1 MDRRTRLE
9 PYFYFAYT
17 CQLTHDTHVPYVA
30 LTSQGRWPPHRFLS
44 RTLDPSAFAPFG
56 AACGELRTLRRAPVR
71 DRVRSRLP
79 GRGGDYET
87 ATNTRYRFNIAYRSG
102 KPVTRV
108 RGARWTRRVRSR
120 AQRRARTFFDLVNFT
135 PWFPGC
141 ALLRRALAR
150 EVRGVTTPCTPPPPH
165 LALLLS

>member
-1 MDRRTRLE
+1 MLRRALTFRKAR
-9 PYFYFAYT
+9 PAGPRHRSCHAHSRHSRSRRPRT
-17 CQLTHDTHVPYVA
+17 AHSTHDTV
-30 LTSQGRWPPHRFLS
+30 SN
-44 RTLDPSAFAPFG
+44 
-56 AACGELRTLRRAPVR
+56 LRTLRRAPVR
-71 DRVRSRLP
+71 APVP
-79 GRGGDYET
+79 ATRGGA
-87 ATNTRYRFNIAYRSG
+87 ATKPATRDEQSRYDRSG
-102 KPVTRV
+102 PPVNRGTRV

-120 AQRRARTFFDLVNFT
+120 HTTRAQHGSERSFIFDLVNFT